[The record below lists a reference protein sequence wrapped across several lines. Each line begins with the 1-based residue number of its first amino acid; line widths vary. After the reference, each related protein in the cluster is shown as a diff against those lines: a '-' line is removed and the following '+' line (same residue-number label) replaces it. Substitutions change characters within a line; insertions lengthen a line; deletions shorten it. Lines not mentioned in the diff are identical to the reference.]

1 MPERGA
7 EWRERH
13 QVGPHPT
20 KIKKLEYGD
29 RDIMSK
35 GKWIAGGI
43 VALVVIGAASGGNDG
58 SSKPKADNPA
68 VVQSVT
74 PKTADKSKAAPKAK
88 PKAAPKSVEQQL
100 IDYVTK
106 HGTPTEAAAVKHV
119 TKIQGGDENNNILD
133 TADVYTDYSG
143 GMFGSHANDGKLIAS
158 AFADWQKSR
167 GQASENGLVTVY
179 DKNAEILSNGQF

>member
-1 MPERGA
+1 
-7 EWRERH
+7 
-13 QVGPHPT
+13 
-20 KIKKLEYGD
+20 
-29 RDIMSK
+29 MSK

-43 VALVVIGAASGGNDG
+43 VALVVIGAASGGNDD
-58 SSKPKADNPA
+58 SSKPKADKPA
-68 VVQSVT
+68 VVQSET
-74 PKTADKSKAAPKAK
+74 PKATPKAKPKAAPKAK

-100 IDYVTK
+100 KDYVAK

-143 GMFGSHANDGKLIAS
+143 GMFGSHGNDGKLIAS

-179 DKNAEILSNGQF
+179 DKNAEILSNGQY

>member
-13 QVGPHPT
+13 RVGLHPT
-20 KIKKLEYGD
+20 NIKNLKHGD

-43 VALVVIGAASGGNDG
+43 VALVVIGAASGGNDD
-58 SSKPKADNPA
+58 SSKPKADKPA
-68 VVQSVT
+68 VVQSET
-74 PKTADKSKAAPKAK
+74 PKATPKAK

-100 IDYVTK
+100 KDYVAK
-106 HGTPTEAAAVKHV
+106 HGTPTEAAAVTHV

>member
-1 MPERGA
+1 
-7 EWRERH
+7 
-13 QVGPHPT
+13 
-20 KIKKLEYGD
+20 
-29 RDIMSK
+29 MSK

-43 VALVVIGAASGGNDG
+43 VALVVIGAASGGNDD
-58 SSKPKADNPA
+58 SSKPKTDKPA
-68 VVQSVT
+68 VVQSET
-74 PKTADKSKAAPKAK
+74 PKAADKSEATHKAK
-88 PKAAPKSVEQQL
+88 PKAAPKSVEQQFK
-100 IDYVTK
+100 DYVAK

-143 GMFGSHANDGKLIAS
+143 GMFGSHGNDGKLVAS